1 MHLFRIGL
9 TVLGLVCASG
19 DALLGQTVMAFNT
32 GEETTGMTKQCFYNA
47 LGNAYTRTVRS
58 IDLCPLS
65 IQVPSVPRQNQS
77 TPTAP
82 QPPRPMTVMAFKTG
96 ERTTG
101 MTKQCFYEALGSAYT
116 RTMSSTALC
125 PLSIQVKPGGSS

>member
-1 MHLFRIGL
+1 MRLLRVGL
-9 TVLGLVCASG
+9 TVLALVSASG
-19 DALLGQTVMAFNT
+19 EALSGQTVLALKT

-47 LGNAYTRTVRS
+47 LGNVYTRTVRS

-65 IQVPSVPRQNQS
+65 IQVTLIPRQNQS

-82 QPPRPMTVMAFKTG
+82 QPPRPVTLLAFKTG

-101 MTKQCFYEALGSAYT
+101 MTKQCFYEALGSVYT

-125 PLSIQVKPGGSS
+125 PLSIRVRPGR